1 MPVLP
6 DKFVLMNDE
15 LWGLA
20 AWLFGNKD
28 PCSEV
33 NDNAGAEGEERERGP
48 DEADDRGIGVK
59 MVSDPGTDSGDH
71 AALLRA
77 DKLFHTG

>member
-6 DKFVLMNDE
+6 DKFVLINDE

-20 AWLFGNKD
+20 AGLFRNKD

-33 NDNAGAEGEERERGP
+33 NDDAGAKGEERERGP
-48 DEADDRGIGVK
+48 DEADDRGISVK
-59 MVSDPGTDSGDH
+59 MVPDPGADPGDH
-71 AALLRA
+71 ASLLRA

>member
-1 MPVLP
+1 
-6 DKFVLMNDE
+6 MNDE

-20 AWLFGNKD
+20 AGLFGDKD

-33 NDNAGAEGEERERGP
+33 NKDAGAKGKKRERGP
-48 DEADDRGIGVK
+48 DEADDRGVGVE
-59 MVSDPGTDSGDH
+59 MVSDPGADPGDH
-71 AALLRA
+71 AAILRA